1 MSLSE
6 QVKFA
11 VVRERKND
19 ETLQRISEKFHIPQS
34 HVANLLNGKRS
45 FEGITL
51 GTFDRMFPRAT
62 VDLDGRSSIIA
73 SRVASPGDGNITYSS
88 GDRSEALRSA
98 IIAAIIDLDITPEI
112 LAKVLKAVKHTEV

>member
-51 GTFDRMFPRAT
+51 GTFDRMFPHAT
-62 VDLDGRSSIIA
+62 VDLEGHAPIMA
-73 SRVASPGDGNITYSS
+73 ARVASPGDGDITY
-88 GDRSEALRSA
+88 GDRSESLRSA
-98 IIAAIIDLDITPEI
+98 IIGAIIDLDIPPDV
-112 LAKVLKAVKHTEV
+112 LAKILRAVKHVAS